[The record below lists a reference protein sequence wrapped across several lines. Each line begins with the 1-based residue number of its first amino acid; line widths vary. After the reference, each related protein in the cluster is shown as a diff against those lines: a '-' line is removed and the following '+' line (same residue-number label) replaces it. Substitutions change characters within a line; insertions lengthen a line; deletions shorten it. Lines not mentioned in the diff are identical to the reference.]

1 MAKFSLPFAK
11 KINHSEFK
19 LYINARILDPESGF
33 DAIGYLLTK
42 GDKIIDFK
50 EGEPKLED
58 IDCDEIIDCQNHLLC
73 PALIDIHRHRPSL
86 GLEHRVPHQ
95 MMLQVTIVSL
105 RVTPG
110 PTGHRPCRIYRSMCD
125 N

>member
-42 GDKIIDFK
+42 GDKIIDFQ
-50 EGEPKLED
+50 EGEPKLEE
-58 IDCDEIIDCQNHLLC
+58 IACDEIIDCQNHLLC
-73 PALIDIHRHRPSL
+73 PALIDIQVHSVILVRLIRRIL
-86 GLEHRVPHQ
+86 IAAVNQQLLVV
-95 MMLQVTIVSL
+95 LQLLFVNQIL
-105 RVTPG
+105 LPLL
-110 PTGHRPCRIYRSMCD
+110 ILLKF
-125 N
+125 